1 LGSWVFGAAS
11 FFGGAL
17 SSFAS
22 FAAGPAAFVD
32 PSGGLRAGGF
42 ACFCLSGLGGLGG
55 SSAFG
60 GFAFVSVFGD
70 FAFFWGSAFLAAFVF
85 LSGLSFPAGFD
96 LPAGLAALGLA
107 SGSALLGGL
116 SGFAFP
122 PGPAALSAFGDP
134 VLAAGLTGAV
144 CACLR
149 GGDGAGPVLAAPP
162 AVESAAT
169 AVGAGGGASTSG
181 EAGVGARARVVCAR
195 AAVLGTAV
203 AVRGARGAA
212 CEADATVAGLDRAP
226 PPPPA
231 PVAAS
236 AAGAE
241 RAVPDVRARALS
253 AADGEA
259 WTTLTLDEAWTA
271 TVGTEASPVRSRS
284 AGRATDAPSASPA
297 AATAILAAIESGE
310 ILRRSTATSADI
322 VLSTRLRRKPDAA
335 PRARMPLPPTTT
347 RRPPESSTWGRED
360 SNLRRLSRRFYRPL
374 PLAARAHPRERAA
387 L

>member
-1 LGSWVFGAAS
+1 LGSWAFGAAS

-22 FAAGPAAFVD
+22 FAAGPAPFVD
-32 PSGGLRAGGF
+32 PSGGLGAGGF
-42 ACFCLSGLGGLGG
+42 GCFCLSGLGALVG

-70 FAFFWGSAFLAAFVF
+70 FAFFWGSAFLAAFAF
-85 LSGLSFPAGFD
+85 LSGLSFPAGLD

-107 SGSALLGGL
+107 SASALLAGL

-122 PGPAALSAFGDP
+122 SGPAALSVFGDP
-134 VLAAGLTGAV
+134 VLAAGPTGAV

-149 GGDGAGPVLAAPP
+149 GGDAAGPVLAAPP
-162 AVESAAT
+162 AVERAVT
-169 AVGAGGGASTSG
+169 AVGAGGAAWTSG
-181 EAGVGARARVVCAR
+181 EAGVGAWARVVCAR

-212 CEADATVAGLDRAP
+212 CETDATVAGLDRAP

-231 PVAAS
+231 RVAAS
-236 AAGAE
+236 AVGAGGAE

-322 VLSTRLRRKPDAA
+322 VLSTRLRRKPNAA
-335 PRARMPLPPTTT
+335 PGRACRFRR
-347 RRPPESSTWGRED
+347 RRPGSRLNRVHGGGRIRT
-360 SNLRRLSRRFYRPL
+360 SVG
-374 PLAARAHPRERAA
+374 
-387 L
+387 